1 MEKVLRYEKMGT
13 TVISVDITE
22 DYTVFVTANWN
33 KVSKKYMV
41 TLELKEKTTPLKDMI
56 VDETD
61 NIELRADMKTINF
74 EMAKFITKKLDDG
87 FFNYYIDRYNHMLR
101 CFDKGAEMIELETEN
116 KVIGA

>member
-1 MEKVLRYEKMGT
+1 MENVLRYEKMGT
-13 TVISVDITE
+13 TVISVEITD
-22 DYTVFVTANWN
+22 DYTVFATANWN
-33 KVSKKYMV
+33 KTTKKYAVVM
-41 TLELKEKTTPLKDMI
+41 ELKENTTPLKDMI

-74 EMAKFITKKLDDG
+74 EMAKLITQKLGDG

-101 CFDKGAEMIELETEN
+101 CFDKGNELIEFETEN